1 MSCTHAIKP
10 FSPLESWL
18 QSLESETILLPPLLG
33 ITNTHKLSTTGSRT
47 ITVTAVTALAI
58 AVKRAAVERAAVRM
72 EMVVAKTP
80 LVAVLPAW
88 YQA

>member
-33 ITNTHKLSTTGSRT
+33 IMNTHKLSTTGSRT
-47 ITVTAVTALAI
+47 ITVTALAI